1 MTRTLRLATAAFA
14 TLIALTAA
22 HAGDRLWVGPMPFIE
37 ARTLRD
43 DYYSTITDAD
53 KWPTVLAK
61 ADVFKSYLMV
71 LPSDPVPGK
80 PGPELSDKRM
90 QRMAKFVRDHNL
102 KVAFEVGGIRMGPD
116 TPNDQAGEYTA
127 KGELTHLTRWLAN
140 GGTIDYLTTDHGVMS
155 TIGSPYIVPAQYKQR
170 GMSLQQAIDELVDY
184 FEIVHQAIPT
194 AKFGVIESLGFFT
207 VQGLNGREYAR
218 TVPALP
224 VWRFADYLDM
234 LLGAMKRRGL
244 SLDHFHIDFGFE
256 GVHYDGGGKGQLDFG
271 RIRAVESYVQSKG
284 VNAGLIVNAFHD
296 QTNKTPKREDANRQA
311 YENTLRFFNGYKAAG
326 GQAKQILLQTWM
338 PYPDRTGPEDEP
350 YTVLNMDRD
359 IVRGGIP
366 GK

>member
-1 MTRTLRLATAAFA
+1 MNRFLPLAPLLLAA
-14 TLIALTAA
+14 LSALTAA
-22 HAGDRLWVGPMPFIE
+22 EAGDRLWIGPMPFIE

-43 DYYSTITDAD
+43 DYYATVTDAG
-53 KWPTVLAK
+53 KWPTVLAR
-61 ADVFKSYLMV
+61 ADVFKSYIMV

-90 QRMAKFVRDHNL
+90 QRMARFMREHNL

-116 TPNDQAGEYTA
+116 TPNDQAGEVTA
-127 KGELTHLTRWLAN
+127 EGELRHLKRWLAN

-184 FEIVHQAIPT
+184 FAIMHREIPT

-207 VQGLNGREYAR
+207 VQGLDGKEYPR

-224 VWRFADYLDM
+224 VWKFADYFDM

-244 SLDHFHIDFGFE
+244 ALDHFHIDFGFE
-256 GVHYDGGGKGQLDFG
+256 GVRHDGGGKDHLDFG
-271 RIRAVESYVQSKG
+271 RIRGVESYVQSKG

-296 QTNKTPKREDANRQA
+296 TTNKSPQRDAANREA
-311 YENTLRFFNGYKAAG
+311 YERTLRFYNEYKAAG

-338 PYPDRTGPEDEP
+338 PYPDRTGPEDAP
-350 YTVLNMDRD
+350 HTVLNMDRD
-359 IVRGGIP
+359 IIRGGIP
-366 GK
+366 PT